1 MRNFNSTNITLL
13 LCGEVSSN
21 ALFSY
26 IQYLPDNV
34 SKDIHTLSSA
44 FIPGAHKDTFS
55 HCLRCGMSCLLCL
68 SNNSLTMF
76 SHPKGNGCCLTQTFS
91 CWFNNSLER
100 MASSRTIGLRWQ
112 RLKVAL
118 FIIFAW
124 DPEKPGS
131 LQSTPVSLFYQL
143 PRQHCLQGHRTRL
156 GWHKED
162 MWTTNVLFLETA
174 QYKPTG
180 QAFASTTLSPVSYYL
195 IAFYLP
201 ISAFHRLPISPS
213 QGALMSLLVG
223 SH

>member
-1 MRNFNSTNITLL
+1 MKFLPEISQLHRSFNSISDKWPICDLRICVSSVALKYEWEFVFISVRNLDSSTNITLL
-13 LCGEVSSN
+13 PCGEVSSN
-21 ALFSY
+21 VLFSY

-34 SKDIHTLSSA
+34 SKDSHTLSSA

-100 MASSRTIGLRWQ
+100 TASSLTIGQWWQ

-118 FIIFAW
+118 FIIFACV
-124 DPEKPGS
+124 PESPGS

-143 PRQHCLQGHRTRL
+143 PCQHCLQGHQTRL

-162 MWTTNVLFLETA
+162 MWSTNVFLETA
-174 QYKPTG
+174 Q
-180 QAFASTTLSPVSYYL
+180 
-195 IAFYLP
+195 
-201 ISAFHRLPISPS
+201 
-213 QGALMSLLVG
+213 
-223 SH
+223 